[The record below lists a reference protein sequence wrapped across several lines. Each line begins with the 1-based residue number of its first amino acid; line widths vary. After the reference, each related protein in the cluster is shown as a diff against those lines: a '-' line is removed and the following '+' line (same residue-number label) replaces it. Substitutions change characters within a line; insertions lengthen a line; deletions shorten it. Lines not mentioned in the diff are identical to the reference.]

1 MTMRGYPIRRG
12 GELLLACSAAL
23 LVACAPPPEPG
34 EELGQA
40 RLALVSDSMIFT
52 LIQVFQIHAV
62 KGETASGASVTCGD
76 IPGNYRPGDGML
88 VPVLD
93 PPKNIPWNQ
102 STVEATV
109 QKFEVPAAQ
118 KLVILVKGL
127 TQYSKGIHTIASGC
141 QDNLTFAPGTLQE
154 IAVDVK
160 ATTGAA
166 CNAQPECELNL
177 VCHKG
182 QDFNGGYCARLGCTG
197 DQDCP
202 PGSTCA
208 SDSTTGG
215 ICLRRCE
222 TQRDCT
228 TSPFQ
233 LVQECVGRAGPTSKG
248 CGRVCVW
255 PLWNKANACD
265 PDA

>member
-1 MTMRGYPIRRG
+1 MTMTRT
-12 GELLLACSAAL
+12 LLLAAL
-23 LVACAPPPEPG
+23 LAGCSPPPWED
-34 EELGQA
+34 ELGQA
-40 RLALVSDSMIFT
+40 RLALVSDSTIFT
-52 LIQVFQIHAV
+52 LIQVFQVHVV
-62 KGETASGASVTCGD
+62 KAETASGASVTCGD
-76 IPGNYRPGDGML
+76 IPGNYRPGDGQL

-102 STVEATV
+102 GVDEAKV
-109 QKFEVPAAQ
+109 QKFEVPAST

-127 TQYSKGIHTIASGC
+127 SQYAKGIHTIAFGC
-141 QDNLTFAPGTLQE
+141 QDNLTFSPGSLQDV
-154 IAVDVK
+154 AVDVK

-166 CNAQPECELNL
+166 CNAQPECEPNL
-177 VCHKG
+177 ICHKG
-182 QDFNGGYCARLGCTG
+182 PDFNGGYCATLGCSG

-202 PGSTCA
+202 PGSLCA
-208 SDSTTGG
+208 SDTATGG

-228 TSPFQ
+228 TNPFQ
-233 LVQECVGRAGPTSKG
+233 LVQECVGRSGPTAKG

-255 PLWNKANACD
+255 PLWNKSNACN